1 MSNYRLAYLQQI
13 NPKDIAQ
20 VIQEFIK
27 RDSNN
32 QYQAAVLQAA
42 LEAHLRKDKKAK

>member
-1 MSNYRLAYLQQI
+1 MNYRLAYLQQI

-27 RDSNN
+27 RDSAS
-32 QYQAAVLQAA
+32 QYQAQLLQAA